1 VTIFNKKIMM
11 MMMMMMMKQIT
22 HHCRL
27 FSYVDYFVH
36 FYRMMTPGNTAVL
49 RRIKLDRPKD
59 LRT

>member
-1 VTIFNKKIMM
+1 M

-49 RRIKLDRPKD
+49 RRMKLDRPKD